1 MCRLHNR
8 GAHVLC
14 IKKSRSVPCSGKAP
28 LGLLYKREVR
38 AVSRGYCIRLH
49 PSTHLMNMRRICA
62 NSAQNLRKLCAVSMF
77 TKLPSLCCFTQMWEP
92 KLALVVLIVAVV
104 LHSNVS

>member
-62 NSAQNLRKLCAVSMF
+62 VSMF